1 MSEGGV
7 SVILRSDDYESVHYG
22 PALAAAALLLG
33 GRVRVTLRRLEE
45 RSGSLLR
52 AGRP

>member
-1 MSEGGV
+1 MAP
-7 SVILRSDDYESVHYG
+7 G
-22 PALAAAALLLG
+22 PQGFWIGLIVALAAAALLLG